1 MDHEFFIL
9 CVTICQ
15 VPQQWIGSS
24 VALAAEVGSF
34 SVEPKVLVKVF
45 DWGRAELNTR
55 EEYMH
60 LPLPERESRAH
71 YWRPK
76 LWVGG
81 FFFSE
86 RWSWH
91 NRAYIICLVLQ

>member
-1 MDHEFFIL
+1 M
-9 CVTICQ
+9 
-15 VPQQWIGSS
+15 
-24 VALAAEVGSF
+24 ALAAEVGSF

-55 EEYMH
+55 EEYMR

-71 YWRPK
+71 YWRHK

-81 FFFSE
+81 FFGGF
-86 RWSWH
+86 
-91 NRAYIICLVLQ
+91 L